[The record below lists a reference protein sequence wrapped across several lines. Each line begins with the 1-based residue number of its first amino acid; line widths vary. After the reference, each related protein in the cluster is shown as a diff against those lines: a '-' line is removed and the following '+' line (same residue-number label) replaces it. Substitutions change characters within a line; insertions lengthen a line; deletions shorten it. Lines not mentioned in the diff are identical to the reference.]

1 MTTNWFDVSKDG
13 LGKQAAEYGKGRL
26 VGELIQNALDE
37 EGVTKVTVEV
47 ERLPGKPQVWVTVE
61 DDSPTGFADLTHA
74 YTLFAKSCKRSN
86 PEQRGQFNFGEK
98 LVLSACYEA
107 TISTT
112 TGTVKFDK
120 DNGRRNYPKKKRES
134 GSVFRGRMPMTKA
147 ELEDVRKYLHSLIVP
162 ESITVTL
169 DGEPLQSKTPSHTFS
184 ATLQTPI
191 EDEDGV
197 MRLRMRKTDVS
208 VFECEE
214 DETPMLYEMGLPIVE
229 LGDRW
234 HVSIGQKVPVNRDR
248 NNVTPSYLRTLR
260 TKLLDELHEELTS
273 DDANQAWVR
282 QATPNCSD
290 AAIKKVLDLR
300 FGENRASYDPSD
312 IEANKK
318 FVSNGG
324 TIVHGSSL
332 SKEEW
337 RRAKDAGAIE
347 PAGKLCPTPKAFSDD
362 PNAPMPTVIPQ
373 QEWTTGML
381 QIVNYAKFLAER
393 LLNEELEVT
402 IYDIPN
408 KFWAAYKRATPR
420 QLMFNVQRLGFNWF
434 ERGITTDVDAL
445 LIHEFGHEFSG
456 DHLSRKYYDGLCE
469 LGAKLKQLALEAPDE
484 LAKFSTKPEPTE
496 AGKSSP
502 VPEDLEFW
510 EPPILPQREH
520 CQKQFGSWDSP
531 A

>member
-37 EGVTKVTVEV
+37 EGVTKVTISL
-47 ERLPGKPQVWVTVE
+47 ERIPNAPQVWVTVE

-134 GSVFRGRMPMTKA
+134 GSVFRGRMSMTKA

-184 ATLQTPI
+184 ATLPTPV
-191 EDEDGV
+191 EDEDGI
-197 MRLRMRKTDVS
+197 MRLRKRKTDIFVY
-208 VFECEE
+208 ECEE
-214 DETPMLYEMGLPIVE
+214 NETPMLYEMGLPIVQ
-229 LGDRW
+229 LCDRW

-260 TKLLDELHEELTS
+260 TKLLDELHEELDS

-282 QATPNCSD
+282 QATANCSD

-312 IEANKK
+312 VEANRK

-337 RRAKDAGAIE
+337 RRAKEAGAIN
-347 PAGKLCPTPKAFSDD
+347 PAGQLCPSFKPFSND
-362 PNAPMPTVIPQ
+362 PDAPSAEVIP
-373 QEWTTGML
+373 EKAWTVGMR
-381 QIVNYAKFLAER
+381 QIAGYAQLLGKKLLCRDLEVRIYNTSSRFLAYYNKQESR
-393 LLNEELEVT
+393 L
-402 IYDIPN
+402 
-408 KFWAAYKRATPR
+408 A
-420 QLMFNVQRLGFNWF
+420 FNALPLGFNWF
-434 ERGITTDVDAL
+434 DQGITTDVDAL

-469 LGAKLKQLALEAPDE
+469 LGARLKQLALEAPDE

-496 AGKSSP
+496 VGKSSP
-502 VPEDLEFW
+502 IPEDLEFW